1 MPTKRPR
8 LNVTFPDQAYYD
20 IVERVAIAKRHSMS
34 DLILVALDEYLD
46 ERKKMRGFLIRAN
59 YAKGNK
65 LGPLILIVLPRLFLG
80 AEEGFEK
87 LLGKVVMDNFIVLL
101 N

>member
-46 ERKKMRGFLIRAN
+46 ERKKDAGIFNPSQLREGEQTGAVDFDSPSSPVPGRGGRIR
-59 YAKGNK
+59 KT
-65 LGPLILIVLPRLFLG
+65 LGESSNG
-80 AEEGFEK
+80 
-87 LLGKVVMDNFIVLL
+87 
-101 N
+101 